1 MLVSV
6 TKDGKTL
13 SADFPCLG
21 EQGTV
26 DDIFDA
32 NGEDAVNYAIEKMA
46 LTKCKGKLSQSQDM
60 TQAERNKMAKEFRL
74 TKPRTAFDR
83 TIEKIDALSDDEAE
97 RLLAALQAR
106 GKAPK
111 PAAAAA

>member
-1 MLVSV
+1 MKVTV

-21 EQGTV
+21 EKGTV

-60 TQAERNKMAKEFRL
+60 TDAERNKMAKEFRL
-74 TKPRTAFDR
+74 TKPKTKVDR
-83 TIEKIDALSDDEAE
+83 VIDTVDALSDEEAE
-97 RLLAALQAR
+97 RLLAALEAR

-111 PAAAAA
+111 PAKAA